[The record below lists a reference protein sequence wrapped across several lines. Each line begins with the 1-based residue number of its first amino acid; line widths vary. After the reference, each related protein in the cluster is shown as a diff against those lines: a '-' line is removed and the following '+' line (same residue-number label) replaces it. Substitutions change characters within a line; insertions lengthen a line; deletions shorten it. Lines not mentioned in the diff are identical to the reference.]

1 MISISNGDAATL
13 RRLLTRLQGLVGND
27 TNSKNVKRQAAILAR
42 TLDKKMK
49 NNGKARTELLRGRH

>member
-1 MISISNGDAATL
+1 MIHISNGDALTL
-13 RRLLTRLQGLVGND
+13 RRLLGRLQGMCGKD
-27 TNSKNVKRQAAILAR
+27 TNSKNVKRQAALLAR

>member
-13 RRLLTRLQGLVGND
+13 RRLLVRLQGLAGND
-27 TNSKNVKRQAAILAR
+27 TNSKNVKRQAAILVR

-49 NNGKARTELLRGRH
+49 NNGKARP